1 MNSRAVERH
10 ETAASSGAPLRAHS
24 HASFQS
30 VASSDTFGGR
40 GEAGASRN
48 RQWAV
53 EPLLTNAPQLLIND
67 KPLEEFGPLGQP
79 DSAGRLGVNMLLS
92 VSFLDGLA
100 WGSTVGLLGRLS
112 LLSDPDGK
120 WRRSGTSPLALPP
133 VAAGC
138 WGVALL
144 ICAPIGGVLVDF
156 RFRNMRVQ
164 LAAILS
170 WAVGSILLLWASLT
184 SDAGSEA
191 SAPPKILAILCGIG
205 AALSAGGV
213 AVLRPL
219 LSVLLADQVREPEC
233 RAQTI
238 GLCFLCF
245 TAGDLAASIVDAAG
259 ASAVALSVMLLCVL
273 VAAACGL
280 FAIRKVVDLGREPIN
295 PTAGL
300 WDEFMP
306 SGHGGSSEWSDD
318 SLLSENGETVFG
330 WCQWCMMV
338 VRRCRRHPLFCCFGG
353 YIEGRHARALVK
365 VMVLAALVR
374 SSQNCV
380 DWGDQAALMEPQ
392 LCFGGAGVEGDDTLP
407 YPPLDTAD
415 AARAEDTSRR
425 HLLMQQQWSGG
436 MTTWVTR
443 QRTEENLQ
451 GVELSLEWDLDA
463 GRAVTRNTVAI
474 MQAPIVLLAETAP
487 VGKLGFQ
494 AINDQSEGQKT
505 GLQGSSSSISRGHE
519 YLTQKNRMELG
530 GTAQNNTDGGS
541 DIPKAPACLDVG
553 HDAVSCFLA
562 LIAVFARLDFLL
574 FLEAQGKP
582 KSSMILMGWSSS
594 DDFSPRCGLPGCN
607 RRRNHGPARCI
618 ECMSEQP
625 RRLLLVQTN
634 RRSVSAPPQM
644 QSWTWT
650 AQCCGCFSSCAK
662 VVHQHRALSR

>member
-1 MNSRAVERH
+1 VRTSHALREELLREEKAESGADVLASFAPGSVEAMNSGAAERH
-10 ETAASSGAPLRAHS
+10 EAAASSGAPPRAHS

-79 DSAGRLGVNMLLS
+79 DSAGRLGVNMLLA
-92 VSFLDGLA
+92 VSCLDGLA

-120 WRRSGTSPLALPP
+120 WRQSGASPLALPP

-156 RFRNMRVQ
+156 RFRNVWVQ

-184 SDAGSEA
+184 PDAGSEA

-245 TAGDLAASIVDAAG
+245 TAGDIAASIVDAAG

-273 VAAACGL
+273 VAGACGL

-300 WDEFMP
+300 WEEFMP
-306 SGHGGSSEWSDD
+306 SGHGGRSEWSDD
-318 SLLSENGETVFG
+318 SLLSDNGETVLG
-330 WCQWCMMV
+330 CCQWCMMV

-415 AARAEDTSRR
+415 ARAEDTSRR

-436 MTTWVTR
+436 MTTWVRR
-443 QRTEENLQ
+443 QRTEEKLQ

-463 GRAVTRNTVAI
+463 GRAVTRNTIAI
-474 MQAPIVLLAETAP
+474 MQVPIVLLEEAAP
-487 VGKLGFQ
+487 VGKHGFQ
-494 AINDQSEGQKT
+494 ATDDEGEEQKT
-505 GLQGSSSSISRGHE
+505 GLQGSSSSDDISRGQE
-519 YLTQKNRMELG
+519 PLTQKNSMGLG
-530 GTAQNNTDGGS
+530 GTAQNDTDGDS

-562 LIAVFARLDFLL
+562 LIVLFARLDFLL
-574 FLEAQGKP
+574 FLE
-582 KSSMILMGWSSS
+582 SNWE
-594 DDFSPRCGLPGCN
+594 N
-607 RRRNHGPARCI
+607 RR
-618 ECMSEQP
+618 
-625 RRLLLVQTN
+625 
-634 RRSVSAPPQM
+634 
-644 QSWTWT
+644 
-650 AQCCGCFSSCAK
+650 
-662 VVHQHRALSR
+662 AL